1 MKIRDL
7 SFAYDSTVL
16 ENLDLDVRQN
26 EILSVV
32 GANGS
37 GKSSFL
43 KCIAG
48 LVKYQGNITKVGVV
62 EKIGYLPQDPTTLFI
77 TDKVINELLVVENNL
92 KTVEIEMENI
102 GINGYCEHRFSR
114 QAPTFVAII

>member
-32 GANGS
+32 GANGR
-37 GKSSFL
+37 KSSF
-43 KCIAG
+43 
-48 LVKYQGNITKVGVV
+48 
-62 EKIGYLPQDPTTLFI
+62 
-77 TDKVINELLVVENNL
+77 
-92 KTVEIEMENI
+92 
-102 GINGYCEHRFSR
+102 
-114 QAPTFVAII
+114 